1 MSKKLTVEEQLEK
14 ISDIIGHTKQV
25 IPIIDDTDLDEE
37 RNRLPMPDF
46 IPILTLRSS
55 VLFPGAITPIT
66 VGRKKSIKLVRDVEK
81 RGGILGT
88 ILQKDSAIE
97 SPNPEDLYTIGTAA
111 KILKVLEMPGGN
123 LTVILHGLEKFE
135 VQEYVSSDPYYR
147 ATVTP
152 IKDIMPPAD
161 SAEMNAL
168 IETVKELSLKIVEQ
182 SAIIPQEASF
192 AIKNI
197 DSRRGL
203 INFVCSNIDFTDAD
217 RQALLETPGL
227 IERANALIEIL
238 IKESQL
244 LELKN
249 EIQSKVREEID
260 QQQREYYLHQQLK
273 TIQEELGGDNV
284 EKEENTMKD
293 RAKKKKWSKEV
304 AAIFDKEMLKLERLN
319 PSMSEYSVQISYLE
333 TMLDLPWNHK
343 TKDNLDLKRAKRKLD
358 ADHYGLDDVKE
369 RILEHLAVLKLK
381 GDLKSPI
388 ICLYGAPGVGK
399 TSLGKS
405 VAASLGRTFGRISLG
420 GMHDESEIRGHR
432 RTYIGAMPGRIIQT
446 IKRAGTANPVI
457 ILDEIDK
464 VGGQSNQGD
473 PSSALLEVLDPEQNG
488 TFHDNYLDVE
498 YDLSS
503 VLFIATANNIA
514 TISSPLRDRMEMINV
529 SGYLLEEKIEIA
541 ARHLLKKQL
550 EAHGVKN
557 TQLKVGKKQ
566 LRKIVLEYTRESGV
580 RTLDKLLAK
589 IARHRAKDIAM
600 EDEFN
605 VTLNYENIEKVLG
618 VPRFVDEQLEKKS
631 QVGLVTGL
639 AWTEV
644 GGEILYIEA
653 SLSKGKGNLVLTGN
667 LGDVMKESASVALG
681 WVKSNAEKLGI
692 DFAKFQENDIYI
704 HVPEGAIPKDG
715 PSAGITMVTAIISVF
730 TNRKVKAKIAM
741 TGETTL
747 RGKVLPVG
755 GIKEKILAAKRTGV
769 TTILLSKENLK
780 DIKDI
785 NVEYIKGLEF
795 HYVATLEE
803 VIDLALEKIEK

>member
-1 MSKKLTVEEQLEK
+1 MSKKITVEEQLEK
-14 ISDIIGHTKQV
+14 ISDIIGHSKHV
-25 IPIIDDTDLDEE
+25 IPIIDDTDSDEE
-37 RNRLPMPDF
+37 RNKLPMPDF

-66 VGRKKSIKLVRDVEK
+66 VGRKKSIKLIRDVEK

-88 ILQKDSAIE
+88 ILQKDSAVE

-152 IKDIMPPAD
+152 IKDIMPPVD

-168 IETVKELSLKIVEQ
+168 IETVKELSLKIIEQ
-182 SAIIPQEASF
+182 SAIIPQEATF

-217 RQALLETPGL
+217 RQELLETPGL
-227 IERANALIEIL
+227 IERANALIGML

-273 TIQEELGGDNV
+273 TIQEELGGDTV
-284 EKEENTMKD
+284 ENEENTMKD

-319 PSMSEYSVQISYLE
+319 PSMSEYSVQVNYLE

-405 VAASLGRTFGRISLG
+405 VAASLGRAFGRISLG

-432 RTYIGAMPGRIIQT
+432 RTYIGAMPGRIDR
-446 IKRAGTANPVI
+446 K
-457 ILDEIDK
+457 
-464 VGGQSNQGD
+464 
-473 PSSALLEVLDPEQNG
+473 
-488 TFHDNYLDVE
+488 
-498 YDLSS
+498 S
-503 VLFIATANNIA
+503 V
-514 TISSPLRDRMEMINV
+514 V
-529 SGYLLEEKIEIA
+529 
-541 ARHLLKKQL
+541 
-550 EAHGVKN
+550 
-557 TQLKVGKKQ
+557 
-566 LRKIVLEYTRESGV
+566 
-580 RTLDKLLAK
+580 
-589 IARHRAKDIAM
+589 
-600 EDEFN
+600 
-605 VTLNYENIEKVLG
+605 
-618 VPRFVDEQLEKKS
+618 
-631 QVGLVTGL
+631 
-639 AWTEV
+639 
-644 GGEILYIEA
+644 
-653 SLSKGKGNLVLTGN
+653 
-667 LGDVMKESASVALG
+667 
-681 WVKSNAEKLGI
+681 
-692 DFAKFQENDIYI
+692 
-704 HVPEGAIPKDG
+704 
-715 PSAGITMVTAIISVF
+715 
-730 TNRKVKAKIAM
+730 
-741 TGETTL
+741 
-747 RGKVLPVG
+747 
-755 GIKEKILAAKRTGV
+755 
-769 TTILLSKENLK
+769 
-780 DIKDI
+780 
-785 NVEYIKGLEF
+785 
-795 HYVATLEE
+795 
-803 VIDLALEKIEK
+803 